1 MPCTHRHAHR
11 TCATGAPAPLRC
23 AVLRAMCRVYVRAF
37 VRVACARR
45 YRETL
50 LSLTVAGARR
60 KYTMGIVRSVRQMH
74 VHALQ
79 SEVRG

>member
-1 MPCTHRHAHR
+1 
-11 TCATGAPAPLRC
+11 
-23 AVLRAMCRVYVRAF
+23 MCRVYVRAF

>member
-1 MPCTHRHAHR
+1 
-11 TCATGAPAPLRC
+11 
-23 AVLRAMCRVYVRAF
+23 VYVRACVRAF
-37 VRVACARR
+37 VRVAYARR

-74 VHALQ
+74 VHAVQ
-79 SEVRG
+79 TEVCGCAWARARV